1 MPDGAVN
8 TTYEFTAT
16 DVITS
21 TKLNNVLDQSFM
33 TSNAITGGT
42 LEVVSGKLKV
52 GTLTSSEL
60 GANCVNTDQIATNAV
75 TTIKIADSTGASD
88 GVTTVKLATG
98 AVTAVK
104 LANDAVE
111 TDKIKNNNVTAAK
124 LSGAQTGAAP
134 IFGIRA
140 WVTFDMT
147 RDSLNASNTNNTDR
161 FIYDKGNVS
170 SVTKT
175 NTGEF
180 EVNFATDMP
189 SVNYAYSGSGLDTD
203 GTGDV
208 IIGRPLSGTKT
219 ASKIRLRSVNI
230 NGSATNFP
238 EISLIFIG

>member
-1 MPDGAVN
+1 MPEGAVN
-8 TTYEFTAT
+8 TTYTFNST

-21 TKLNNVLDQSFM
+21 ARLNNILDESIM
-33 TSNAITGGT
+33 TPNAITGGT
-42 LEVVSGKLKV
+42 LSVVSGKLKV

-88 GVTTVKLATG
+88 GVTTAKLATG

-104 LANDAVE
+104 LATDAVE

-124 LSGAQTGAAP
+124 LDGPQSGSAP

-180 EVNFATDMP
+180 EVNFATPLP
-189 SVNYAYSGSGLDTD
+189 SVNYAYSGSGLDVD
-203 GTGDV
+203 SGGDV
-208 IIGRPLSGTKT
+208 LVGRPNSGIKT
-219 ASKIRLRSVNI
+219 TSKIKLKCITSGVT
-230 NGSATNFP
+230 ATNFA